1 MSSEGAQGGE
11 ENRRRIKLETRHGGS
26 RESRS
31 RRDRPCD
38 ICRTRK
44 SACVIAV
51 KPPCRFCE
59 IRGLECTFTSGPRPR
74 HRRNTESNAAGSVNG
89 DAGKDISSPATSSN
103 SVRGGAYSA
112 SSTSTIDYASPQAP
126 RFPVPDYAASA
137 SSAISSL
144 SPASDT
150 SYQPPTRQ
158 YLSLQELT
166 SNPEDGQSLRPVPIH
181 RRPTIESRTKE
192 FSVQE
197 NERARDSLEYGNNT
211 TAHFIGVSG
220 EQDTDLLA
228 SIRYN
233 VINETNYIDFNIRQ
247 VCPGNP
253 ITGAPPIHFTIVND
267 YFPKRDEVAKQA
279 ASDAIEAHAAGH
291 GSALIRLYFRFVH
304 PILPI
309 LSKAGFLMAYTTDR
323 LSLPASLRGAV
334 YGLACA
340 FWTEEP
346 SLKPY
351 PPISQPEFFEH
362 AHAALYREMDSPK
375 LATLQACLLV
385 LHEQPGISGT
395 TESPRIW
402 ALACQATACAQSL
415 GLHQDPTEWK
425 LPLWEKRLR
434 KRLWWIAY
442 INDVWTSLCHGNTPH
457 IQEGAFDTTELTM
470 EDLASDEHIT
480 GLPGAHLLEEI
491 DQTFQKFNANRF
503 LEMMK
508 LTRILSGVLKDCCTL
523 KAYSET
529 IRKVRN
535 EERRAIIMAYND
547 RLDHASLMLPD
558 GLNIRSSMAG
568 IRTNGY
574 FHIGC
579 FALKSIIV
587 RQLMSPAT
595 PESKSN
601 SDSNLSKHFD
611 LALSVGEEFV
621 QFAAKLFSMDMKTFW
636 TRHSR
641 NNLIICSN
649 HLIYLFFCASTQE
662 HVANAYSM
670 LQRYQE
676 ILGAAANHADW
687 SNIGLIRPSILR
699 ADSFFHGAAD
709 SIRSG
714 ARS

>member
-1 MSSEGAQGGE
+1 
-11 ENRRRIKLETRHGGS
+11 
-26 RESRS
+26 
-31 RRDRPCD
+31 
-38 ICRTRK
+38 
-44 SACVIAV
+44 
-51 KPPCRFCE
+51 
-59 IRGLECTFTSGPRPR
+59 
-74 HRRNTESNAAGSVNG
+74 
-89 DAGKDISSPATSSN
+89 
-103 SVRGGAYSA
+103 
-112 SSTSTIDYASPQAP
+112 
-126 RFPVPDYAASA
+126 
-137 SSAISSL
+137 
-144 SPASDT
+144 
-150 SYQPPTRQ
+150 
-158 YLSLQELT
+158 
-166 SNPEDGQSLRPVPIH
+166 
-181 RRPTIESRTKE
+181 
-192 FSVQE
+192 
-197 NERARDSLEYGNNT
+197 
-211 TAHFIGVSG
+211 
-220 EQDTDLLA
+220 
-228 SIRYN
+228 
-233 VINETNYIDFNIRQ
+233 
-247 VCPGNP
+247 
-253 ITGAPPIHFTIVND
+253 
-267 YFPKRDEVAKQA
+267 
-279 ASDAIEAHAAGH
+279 
-291 GSALIRLYFRFVH
+291 
-304 PILPI
+304 
-309 LSKAGFLMAYTTDR
+309 MAYTTDR

-480 GLPGAHLLEEI
+480 GLPGYYQACSKI
-491 DQTFQKFNANRF
+491 
-503 LEMMK
+503 
-508 LTRILSGVLKDCCTL
+508 V
-523 KAYSET
+523 
-529 IRKVRN
+529 
-535 EERRAIIMAYND
+535 
-547 RLDHASLMLPD
+547 DHASLMLPD

-636 TRHSR
+636 TRR
-641 NNLIICSN
+641 IK
-649 HLIYLFFCASTQE
+649 
-662 HVANAYSM
+662 
-670 LQRYQE
+670 RY
-676 ILGAAANHADW
+676 
-687 SNIGLIRPSILR
+687 
-699 ADSFFHGAAD
+699 
-709 SIRSG
+709 
-714 ARS
+714 